1 MRIYEMFM
9 GPLDKAK
16 PWSTTGL
23 QGCFRFI
30 NKLWNILVTDEGSL
44 SHNIT
49 DEAPSKD
56 TLRLLNSMIKR
67 VSENL
72 DKLQFN
78 TCVSEF
84 MIFTNHLQK
93 LDTINQNVLK
103 TFIKILNPFMPHI
116 SSELWVLIGKDRELT
131 FEEWPVYDS
140 ALIQSDT
147 IKLAV
152 QINGKRRD
160 EIEVALDADELTI
173 LKIAKKS
180 EKVLNFISGKELVK
194 EIYVK
199 GRLVNLVVR

>member
-1 MRIYEMFM
+1 
-9 GPLDKAK
+9 
-16 PWSTTGL
+16 
-23 QGCFRFI
+23 
-30 NKLWNILVTDEGSL
+30 
-44 SHNIT
+44 
-49 DEAPSKD
+49 
-56 TLRLLNSMIKR
+56 
-67 VSENL
+67 
-72 DKLQFN
+72 
-78 TCVSEF
+78 
-84 MIFTNHLQK
+84 
-93 LDTINQNVLK
+93 
-103 TFIKILNPFMPHI
+103 MPHI